1 MRVRIFYLSIALA
14 LFVCATAMPGIT
26 SADPVSVNT
35 RGLKGLW
42 VTNSAS
48 TVGAGNLVL
57 GGSFFY
63 GTNGNGA
70 ADYNAYAIPLSVTY
84 GFTDKFEGGVIAPI
98 WLDYNYDGGPSESGF
113 GDLNLSAKFAIQE
126 ESSEIPAIA
135 FGGRLKL
142 PTADDGKGLGTG
154 DTDFGI
160 FGTLEKMIGGVRGLL
175 DVEYVFRG
183 GDWDNAVNYAVGVE
197 IPYSDTVGFS
207 IELVDQEAIT
217 TEYLFGDM
225 LMGAVNFDLDP
236 SMNFGFNLG
245 VGLNKPS
252 TDFMFGAKLS
262 FAL

>member
-1 MRVRIFYLSIALA
+1 L
-14 LFVCATAMPGIT
+14 
-26 SADPVSVNT
+26 
-35 RGLKGLW
+35 
-42 VTNSAS
+42 
-48 TVGAGNLVL
+48 
-57 GGSFFY
+57 Y
-63 GTNGNGA
+63 GTNGDGP
-70 ADYNAYAIPLSVTY
+70 ADYNTYALPLTVTY
-84 GFTDKFEGGVIAPI
+84 GFSDKIEGGLAAPI
-98 WLDYNYDGGPSESGF
+98 LMDYNFDGGASESGF
-113 GDLNLSAKFAIQE
+113 GDMNLSVKYAFQE
-126 ESSEIPAIA
+126 ETGEMPAMA

-160 FGTLEKMIGGVRGLL
+160 FGTVDKMIGGIRGLL

-183 GDWDNAVNYAVGVE
+183 GDWENVVNYAVGVE

>member
-1 MRVRIFYLSIALA
+1 MKVRRFYLFAILA
-14 LFVCATAMPGIT
+14 LFVCAMVIPVIA
-26 SADPVSVNT
+26 SAEPASVNT

-63 GTNGNGA
+63 GSNGDGL
-70 ADYNAYAIPLSVTY
+70 DYNTYSLPVTVTY
-84 GFTDKFEGGVIAPI
+84 GFNDKIEGGVAATVLMNVNP
-98 WLDYNYDGGPSESGF
+98 DNVSSESGF
-113 GDLNLSAKFAIQE
+113 GDMNLSMKYNFQE
-126 ESSEIPAIA
+126 ETGEMPAMA

-160 FGTLEKMIGGVRGLL
+160 FGVVDKMIGGVRGLL

-183 GDWDNAVNYAVGVE
+183 GSMDNEVNYAVGVE
-197 IPYSDTVGFS
+197 IPFSETVDFS
-207 IELVDQEAIT
+207 VELVDQGFIT
-217 TEYLFGDM
+217 NEYLFGDM
-225 LMGAVNFDLDP
+225 LMGAVNFDMDP

-252 TDFMFGAKLS
+252 TDFLFGAKLS